1 MIVDPRLNEQS
12 PLRRH
17 PQYAENGCARA
28 GNALYVRALWL
39 PGLLFVAIVV
49 AAVLGSLGAALIAAM
64 FFVFFSLL
72 GALTLVTR
80 VPLGIRMDEDGIRI
94 GGVQAAEEGRS
105 RVHRRD
111 KPIQGFTRAMHVYSC
126 DWEDVRAI
134 RVLTDPQELAIM
146 ARGAN
151 SGNDHLGEYWWGY
164 LGLAPWAPG
173 RFIAPRA
180 KGALV
185 FEVERERASFQ
196 ATRPPR
202 GKNAD
207 RIYGHRWMTW
217 CIPTNDPMAIKAA
230 LAAAQPPVHEDVT
243 VMPRTAPPPSV

>member
-1 MIVDPRLNEQS
+1 VIVDPRLNEQS

-39 PGLLFVAIVV
+39 PGLLFVGIVV
-49 AAVLGSLGAALIAAM
+49 AGVLGSLGAALIAAM
-64 FFVFFSLL
+64 FFVFFALL

-164 LGLAPWAPG
+164 LGLASWAPG

-180 KGALV
+180 SG
-185 FEVERERASFQ
+185 
-196 ATRPPR
+196 PR
-202 GKNAD
+202 G
-207 RIYGHRWMTW
+207 RWCSRSSGSAPRSRRPGRRGAGTR
-217 CIPTNDPMAIKAA
+217 TGSTAIAG
-230 LAAAQPPVHEDVT
+230 
-243 VMPRTAPPPSV
+243 